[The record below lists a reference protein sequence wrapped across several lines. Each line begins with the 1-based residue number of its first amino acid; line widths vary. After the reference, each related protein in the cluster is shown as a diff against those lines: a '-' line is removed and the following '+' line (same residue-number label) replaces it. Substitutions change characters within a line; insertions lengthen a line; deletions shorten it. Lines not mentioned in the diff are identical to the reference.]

1 MKILLLGHSGYIGKY
16 LATLLRET
24 VVNCQIESFPRNEL
38 DFSKNDIETHFSSL
52 IKKLQPSVIINCI
65 GGIDSGSFSDVQRLY
80 ISNFLPTFLLYDFYK
95 TNSLNNKTLIIIL
108 GSKAAGEPRA
118 KYPLYA
124 ATKGAELALSRTAEE
139 LFNGTLVNWKY
150 LVVPRLKG
158 GLGFESYP
166 TLESDDKLD
175 SALSEI
181 GESIRSLIHSE
192 HGRVPSK
199 ITGAN

>member
-24 VVNCQIESFPRNEL
+24 IENCQIESFSRKEL
-38 DFSKNDIETHFSSL
+38 DFSENDIEIRFSNL
-52 IKKLQPSVIINCI
+52 IRELQPNVIINCI
-65 GGIDSGSFSDVQRLY
+65 GGIDSGSFLDVQRLY
-80 ISNFLPTFLLYDFYK
+80 ISNFLPTYLLYDIYK
-95 TNSLNNKTLIIIL
+95 TNSSDSKALIIIL

-124 ATKGAELALSRTAEE
+124 ATKGAELALSKTAEE
-139 LFNGTLVNWKY
+139 LFEGTVVNWQY

-158 GLGFESYP
+158 GLGS
-166 TLESDDKLD
+166 ESDPVLELDNKLD

-181 GESIRSLIHSE
+181 GESIRNLILLE
-192 HGRVPSK
+192 YGRVASR
-199 ITGAN
+199 IVLAN